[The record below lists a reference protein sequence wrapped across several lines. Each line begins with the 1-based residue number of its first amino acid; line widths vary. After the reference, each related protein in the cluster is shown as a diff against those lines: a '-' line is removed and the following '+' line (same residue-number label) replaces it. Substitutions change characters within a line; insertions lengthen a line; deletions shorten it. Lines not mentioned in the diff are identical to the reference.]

1 MVNTRTKY
9 LGLTASGIFAALLIS
24 CASDGNND
32 GAETQNVGQQPATPT
47 STASMS
53 ELQNTDALLRA
64 AQGSRGAARTGAKSC
79 FDSLDACTGD
89 GGAMSQACIDQL
101 KGCLP
106 KAPPAPIGCP
116 DIPEPTSDQ
125 IAAADDLVGQADDL
139 VGQVGDLI
147 GDVQTAVDDVIN
159 DILDGGI
166 VLPTPPDGG
175 FPFPTGGGGGRGP
188 GGHNKGRGDGG
199 APHFGDGGVPQFP
212 AFPPIDGD
220 ASIGGGEICGVPLPT
235 VPVGALAACAET
247 AAKDLKAGTDPIAV
261 ATAAFECIEAPFA
274 DDIAALCGEA
284 TTACGQPDAPPNICG
299 HVSEVCTALT
309 SP

>member
-9 LGLTASGIFAALLIS
+9 LGLGASGLCAALLIS
-24 CASDGNND
+24 CASEGNDD
-32 GAETQNVGQQPATPT
+32 GAETQNVGQLAPT

-64 AQGSRGAARTGAKSC
+64 AQGSAGAARTGARGC
-79 FDSLDACTGD
+79 FDSLDACSGD
-89 GGAMSQACIDQL
+89 GGTMSQACIDQL

-106 KAPPAPIGCP
+106 KAPPAPIGCS
-116 DIPEPTSDQ
+116 DIPEPTPDQ

-159 DILDGGI
+159 ELLDGGI
-166 VLPTPPDGG
+166 ALPTRPDGG
-175 FPFPTGGGGGRGP
+175 FPFPTGAGGGGRGP
-188 GGHNKGRGDGG
+188 GGHNKGTGGRGG
-199 APHFGDGGVPQFP
+199 FGDGGVPQFP
-212 AFPPIDGD
+212 GFPPIDGD

-235 VPVGALAACAET
+235 VPVGALASCAET
-247 AAKDLKAGTDPIAV
+247 AAKDLQAGADPIEV
-261 ATAAFECIEAPFA
+261 ATAALECIEAPFA
-274 DDIAALCGEA
+274 DDIAALCTDA
-284 TTACGQPDAPPNICG
+284 TALCGQADAPPNICG
-299 HVSEVCTALT
+299 HVKEACAALT